1 MNVPTPKTDDLSF
14 WHPAAL
20 IATWFGTGHLP
31 KAPGTFGSLAALPL
45 AWVLAE
51 RVGPWAV
58 IAAGLALFVI
68 GHFAVTIYLRH
79 TRTEDPGEV
88 VIDEVAGQLLAVAP
102 AALDPLA
109 FGLAF
114 ILFRIFD
121 IMKPW
126 PVNALE
132 RGLPG
137 AAGVMADD
145 AAAALYAASLLII
158 FFIITERP
166 NVFF

>member
-1 MNVPTPKTDDLSF
+1 MTPPGTPESGISF

-20 IATWFGTGHLP
+20 ITTWFGTGHLP
-31 KAPGTFGSLAALPL
+31 KAPGTFGSLAALPV

-51 RVGPWAV
+51 RFGPWAV
-58 IAAGLALFVI
+58 AAAGIVLFVI
-68 GHFAVTIYLRH
+68 GHFAVTVYLRH
-79 TRTEDPGEV
+79 TRTKDPGEA
-88 VIDEVAGQLLAVAP
+88 VIDEVAGQLIAVAP

-132 RGLPG
+132 RNLPG

-145 AAAALYAASLLII
+145 AAAALYAASLVIL
-158 FFIITERP
+158 FFLLSGRT